1 MEIKEALFTIEN
13 FVLHSKNKHLS
24 VAVGAILKSLV
35 GGQKP
40 TTITGSPKL
49 PTVKNLESHYDAH
62 SLKTTGHRAT
72 ESELDIV
79 RFCHKTICRQL
90 RAGA

>member
-1 MEIKEALFTIEN
+1 MKIKEALFTIEN
-13 FVLHSKNKHLS
+13 FVLHSKNKRLS

-35 GGQKP
+35 EGQN
-40 TTITGSPKL
+40 TSTGSPKL